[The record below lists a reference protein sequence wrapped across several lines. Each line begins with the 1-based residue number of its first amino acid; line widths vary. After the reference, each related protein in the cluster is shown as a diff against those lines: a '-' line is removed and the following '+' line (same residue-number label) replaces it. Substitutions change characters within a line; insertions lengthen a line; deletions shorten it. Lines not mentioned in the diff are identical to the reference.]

1 MAVVRNLGRHGAC
14 SARGLWKFCCLF
26 TDRLARFCR
35 LFSERLLRWRD
46 GSICCAV
53 SHRYRN
59 ASRLFHK
66 TLSAF
71 CCARGR
77 VRSAPRPQ
85 GGGAPGRGEQA
96 RIRSNVRRRAGT
108 RTSHLYQLGCLFGR
122 HGARRLGRMGRV
134 PARRRRSQRAASGM
148 FAGRSHC
155 RNLSVSINGTSPM
168 LAPLARAA
176 LRSSTS
182 GERSHRSD

>member
-1 MAVVRNLGRHGAC
+1 MPGRLR
-14 SARGLWKFCCLF
+14 SARGVWKFSCLF

-59 ASRLFHK
+59 ASRLFGK

-71 CCARGR
+71 CCVRGR
-77 VRSAPRPQ
+77 VRSASRPQ

-96 RIRSNVRRRAGT
+96 RISSNVRRRAGT
-108 RTSHLYQLGCLFGR
+108 RTPHLYQLGCLLGL
-122 HGARRLGRMGRV
+122 HGARRLGRTGQAPANSGLSGGRSGCQN
-134 PARRRRSQRAASGM
+134 ADIQALGDRTALRKRAAKC
-148 FAGRSHC
+148 AGKTTL
-155 RNLSVSINGTSPM
+155 NY
-168 LAPLARAA
+168 AA
-176 LRSSTS
+176 
-182 GERSHRSD
+182 